1 MSTPPEDGAGA
12 SAAMRAALDRAGL
25 IADKIGYVNLH
36 GTATPTNDA
45 AECIAVTN
53 VFGPLAPASSF
64 KGAVGHTL
72 GAAGAVEAVMCLSAQ
87 EAGILPG
94 NVGLATLDPQIACD
108 VVPQS
113 RRYHDLAH
121 IMSNSFGFGGNNC
134 VLVLS
139 Q

>member
-1 MSTPPEDGAGA
+1 
-12 SAAMRAALDRAGL
+12 
-25 IADKIGYVNLH
+25 
-36 GTATPTNDA
+36 
-45 AECIAVTN
+45 
-53 VFGPLAPASSF
+53 
-64 KGAVGHTL
+64 
-72 GAAGAVEAVMCLSAQ
+72 
-87 EAGILPG
+87 
-94 NVGLATLDPQIACD
+94 VGLATLDPQIACD

>member
-1 MSTPPEDGAGA
+1 
-12 SAAMRAALDRAGL
+12 
-25 IADKIGYVNLH
+25 
-36 GTATPTNDA
+36 
-45 AECIAVTN
+45 
-53 VFGPLAPASSF
+53 LAPASSF

-72 GAAGAVEAVMCLSAQ
+72 GAAGAVEAVMCLIAQ